1 MARKKLRHTYINNPL
16 KRKTTFKK
24 RKNGFLKKVDEITT
38 LSDIRACAIIYTLD
52 EPEPKVWPSNQG
64 LESVISRF
72 RGVSELAQS
81 KRMLCQENLLKR
93 NIMKAQGK
101 LMNEI
106 KKKEIGL
113 FMCQYFASWNNL
125 DNANI
130 IDQND
135 ITLLANKK
143 LEITKKNEIL
153 QVQEVT
159 PAIENGGETMTEGEQ
174 TLVANVDAMPNLN
187 WSNDNIDDGDGDG
200 IDVKIGRCLLKKVGE
215 ITTLCDIQA
224 CAIIYT
230 PDEPKAEVWPYDQ
243 RVDSVISRF
252 RGVFE
257 LAISKRI
264 NIIKAQG
271 QLKKLRNENRKK
283 EIGLFMCQYFD
294 DGNNTD
300 NDNIIDLN
308 NITFLV
314 DKKLEEI
321 TKKIEML

>member
-230 PDEPKAEVWPYDQ
+230 PDEPKAKVWPYD
-243 RVDSVISRF
+243 
-252 RGVFE
+252 
-257 LAISKRI
+257 
-264 NIIKAQG
+264 
-271 QLKKLRNENRKK
+271 
-283 EIGLFMCQYFD
+283 
-294 DGNNTD
+294 
-300 NDNIIDLN
+300 
-308 NITFLV
+308 
-314 DKKLEEI
+314 
-321 TKKIEML
+321 